1 MIERLRQWVRRL
13 MAEALALWFCAR
25 HPETPLVA
33 KLLAI
38 AVAAYAFS
46 PIDLI
51 PDFIPVLG
59 FVDDALLLPIGI
71 WLTLK
76 LVPAPVLEECRA
88 KAAQWFAEKRAKPQS
103 RIAAVVIVALWV
115 ATVWLIWVMWGRQF
129 FN

>member
-1 MIERLRQWVRRL
+1 MSYLRRFMAWVNRL
-13 MAEALALWFCAR
+13 MAQALALWFCAR
-25 HPETPLVA
+25 HAGTPLLA
-33 KLLAI
+33 KLCAI

-88 KAAQWFAEKRAKPQS
+88 QATQWLAGNRAKPS
-103 RIAAVVIVALWV
+103 NWIAAGIVVALWII
-115 ATVWLIWVMWGRQF
+115 TGYLVWKWF
-129 FN
+129 FA